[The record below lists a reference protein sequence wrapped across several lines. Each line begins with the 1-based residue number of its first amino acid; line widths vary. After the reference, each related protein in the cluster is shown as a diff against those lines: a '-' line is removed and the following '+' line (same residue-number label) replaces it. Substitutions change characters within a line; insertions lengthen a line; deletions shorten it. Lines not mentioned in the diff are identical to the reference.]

1 MGSHKRTIKAN
12 KNPLKQSAKMRKLFL
27 MGIKTLIVLLLSV
40 SLSLSQET
48 QRPTDKPVDN
58 PNYVIGPEDVLY
70 IQVWKEEALTR
81 TVPVRSDGMI
91 SLPLI
96 NEVQASGL
104 TPLQLRESLTE
115 KLEKFVENPTVT
127 VVVMEAN
134 SFKVFVSGQVR
145 TPGVYRLRAETT
157 LLQIISLAGD
167 FTNEANPKKIVVIRR
182 EDGKDKRFEVNYW
195 EIIDGVNPG
204 SNFVLRSGDTVFV
217 PLRFK

>member
-1 MGSHKRTIKAN
+1 
-12 KNPLKQSAKMRKLFL
+12 MRKLFSI
-27 MGIKTLIVLLLSV
+27 GIRTIIVLLLSV
-40 SLSLSQET
+40 SFSLSQEK
-48 QRPTDKPVDN
+48 QGATDKPVDN

-104 TPLQLRESLTE
+104 TPLQLGESLTE
-115 KLEKFVENPTVT
+115 KFKKFIENPIVT
-127 VVVMEAN
+127 VVVTEAN
-134 SFKVFVSGQVR
+134 SFKVFVSGEVR

-167 FTNEANPKKIVVIRR
+167 FTNEADPRKIVIIRR
-182 EDGKDKRFEVNYW
+182 EHGKDKRLEVNYR
-195 EIIDGVNPG
+195 EIIDGTNLG
-204 SNFVLRSGDTVFV
+204 SNFVLRPGDTVFV
-217 PLRFK
+217 PARFK

>member
-1 MGSHKRTIKAN
+1 
-12 KNPLKQSAKMRKLFL
+12 MRKLFS
-27 MGIKTLIVLLLSV
+27 MGIKTIIVLLLSV
-40 SLSLSQET
+40 SFSLSQEK
-48 QRPTDKPVDN
+48 QGATDKPIEN

-70 IQVWKEEALTR
+70 IQVWREEALTS
-81 TVPVRSDGMI
+81 TVPVRSDGLI

-115 KLEKFVENPTVT
+115 KFKNFVENPTVT
-127 VVVMEAN
+127 VMVMEAN
-134 SFKVFVSGQVR
+134 SFKVFVTGQVR
-145 TPGVYRLRAETT
+145 NPGLYRLRAETT

-167 FTNEANPKKIVVIRR
+167 FTKEANPKKIVIIRR
-182 EDGKDKRFEVNYW
+182 EHGKDKRLDVNYS

-204 SNFVLRSGDTVFV
+204 SNFVLRPGDTVFV

>member
-1 MGSHKRTIKAN
+1 
-12 KNPLKQSAKMRKLFL
+12 
-27 MGIKTLIVLLLSV
+27 
-40 SLSLSQET
+40 
-48 QRPTDKPVDN
+48 
-58 PNYVIGPEDVLY
+58 VIGPEDVLY

-115 KLEKFVENPTVT
+115 KFKSFVDNPTVT

-134 SFKVFVSGQVR
+134 SFKVFVTGQVR
-145 TPGVYRLRAETT
+145 TPGVYRLRTETT

-167 FTNEANPKKIVVIRR
+167 FTNEANPKKIVIIRR
-182 EDGKDKRFEVNYW
+182 EQGKDKRLEVNYS
-195 EIIDGVNPG
+195 EIIDGTNLG
-204 SNFVLRSGDTVFV
+204 SNYVLMPGDTIIV
-217 PLRFK
+217 PLRFQ

>member
-1 MGSHKRTIKAN
+1 
-12 KNPLKQSAKMRKLFL
+12 MRKLFS
-27 MGIKTLIVLLLSV
+27 MGIRTLIVLLLSV
-40 SLSLSQET
+40 SFSLSQEK
-48 QRPTDKPVDN
+48 QGPADKPVDN

-115 KLEKFVENPTVT
+115 KFKNFVDNPTVT
-127 VVVMEAN
+127 VVVTEAN
-134 SFKVFVSGQVR
+134 SFKVFVSGEVR
-145 TPGVYRLRAETT
+145 TPGVYRLRSETT

-167 FTNEANPKKIVVIRR
+167 FTNEANPKKIVIIRR
-182 EDGKDKRFEVNYW
+182 EHGKDKRLEVNFW
-195 EIIDGVNPG
+195 EILDGTNPG
-204 SNFVLRSGDTVFV
+204 SNFVLKSGDTVFV
-217 PLRFK
+217 PLRFR